1 MYYMYAGYKNGTLM
15 LIVIVFLPL
24 LLNFC
29 SVHVIVNISF
39 IIIVTI
45 RINVKKCSLY
55 IHTVNGDGSKTAKII
70 KRQC

>member
-45 RINVKKCSLY
+45 RINVKNAVYTHC
-55 IHTVNGDGSKTAKII
+55 
-70 KRQC
+70 